1 MGKQS
6 LRQFLVALHRRAMA
20 KIPLDG
26 DGTTV
31 WMTYDP
37 GDESDGPLTASVRQ
51 AGMRAYVNWGKL
63 YMRCAGDAFSGRS
76 AFFPRATDQI

>member
-37 GDESDGPLTASVRQ
+37 DDESDGPLTVSVR
-51 AGMRAYVNWGKL
+51 
-63 YMRCAGDAFSGRS
+63 
-76 AFFPRATDQI
+76 